1 MRTSLKLN
9 DFYTYMEISPFER
22 SVFEY
27 LFELEESNINTLGAH
42 GFIIRKFNS
51 LSLVE
56 AYDLVEKWLANYD
69 SLKELLNRDKL
80 VFKD

>member
-1 MRTSLKLN
+1 
-9 DFYTYMEISPFER
+9 MEISPFER

-27 LFELEESNINTLGAH
+27 LFELEESNINTLGAP
-42 GFIIRKFNS
+42 GFIIRKFNN

-56 AYDLVEKWLANYD
+56 AYDLVEKWVANYE
-69 SLKELLNRDKL
+69 SIKKLLNRDKL